1 MNQLLLTIGL
11 CLLATLGTLGVHPP
25 IAVRFHHLHYRVP
38 DPGDALGDAAEAFE
52 GTRTILQGLGVGVR
66 VGTQY
71 VLFDRQSGT
80 DPRSRRRSAPDAY
93 LQAARWLSGEGIGVA
108 PASLAETAVARGWSE
123 GTLDH
128 VGFAASDPALVLAA
142 IKAKPST
149 ANADRARFTI
159 AAGLG
164 VEIVRD
170 TTLPDVWWCPM
181 HVDVRSP
188 TGGSCP
194 ICSMALVRIPPP
206 RVGEYRLDVSLL
218 PRPGGGSSGLTMVVR
233 DPDTGERVS
242 RFIEVHERQLHLFII
257 SRDLTRFAHVHPR
270 RREDGTF
277 ELQHDMAAGEYML
290 IADFLPADGTA
301 QLVQRAV
308 VTPGYAGPLFAAA
321 ALPTPSASPQ
331 EQVAGGLRI
340 RLESDALRPRRE
352 SLLRFLLSDADSG
365 LPVTDLEPYLGAAGH
380 MLIVNSDLSSAI
392 HGHPEATRTSGH
404 VVTFGSVFPA
414 PGAYKLWV
422 QFQRRGQVVT
432 ASFVVTIQEL

>member
-1 MNQLLLTIGL
+1 MNQLLLSIGL
-11 CLLATLGTLGVHPP
+11 CLLAALGTPGGHPP

-38 DPGDALGDAAEAFE
+38 DPGGTLGDAAEAFE
-52 GTRTILQGLGVGVR
+52 GRRTILQGLGVGVR

-80 DPRSRRRSAPDAY
+80 DLRPSRSSASDAY
-93 LQAARWLSGEGIGVA
+93 RLAARWLSARGIVVE

-142 IKAKPST
+142 IKTKPST
-149 ANADRARFTI
+149 ANADRARFTLGS
-159 AAGLG
+159 GLG

-170 TTLPDVWWCPM
+170 TTLPDAWWCPM

-218 PRPGGGSSGLTMVVR
+218 PRPGGGSSGLTIVVR
-233 DPDTGERVS
+233 DPDTGERVL
-242 RFIEVHERQLHLFII
+242 RFIVVHERQLHLFII
-257 SRDLTRFAHVHPR
+257 SRDLTRFAHVHPQ

-277 ELQHDMAAGEYML
+277 ELEHDMAAGEYML

-308 VTPGYAGPLFAAA
+308 VTPGYAGPLFATSM
-321 ALPTPSASPQ
+321 PISSPR
-331 EQVAGGLRI
+331 EQVTGGLRI
-340 RLESDALRPRRE
+340 RLDSEALRPRRE
-352 SLLRFLLSDADSG
+352 SLLRFLLSDVDSG

-380 MLIVNSDLSSAI
+380 MLIVSNDLSTAI
-392 HGHPEATRTSGH
+392 HGHPEGILTSGP

-414 PGAYKLWV
+414 PGVYKLWV

-432 ASFVVTIQEL
+432 TSFVVTVQEQ

>member
-1 MNQLLLTIGL
+1 M
-11 CLLATLGTLGVHPP
+11 
-25 IAVRFHHLHYRVP
+25 
-38 DPGDALGDAAEAFE
+38 E
-52 GTRTILQGLGVGVR
+52 
-66 VGTQY
+66 
-71 VLFDRQSGT
+71 
-80 DPRSRRRSAPDAY
+80 
-93 LQAARWLSGEGIGVA
+93 
-108 PASLAETAVARGWSE
+108 PASLAETAVARGWSQ

-128 VGFAASDPALVLAA
+128 VAFAASDPALVLAA
-142 IKAKPST
+142 IKTKP
-149 ANADRARFTI
+149 AIVNADRARFTL
-159 AAGLG
+159 ASGLG
-164 VEIVRD
+164 LEIVRD

-181 HVDVRSP
+181 HIDVRAP

-206 RVGEYRLDVSLL
+206 RVGEYRLDVTLL

-257 SRDLTRFAHVHPR
+257 SRDLTRFAHVHPQ

-308 VTPGYAGPLFAAA
+308 VTPGFAGPLFATSM
-321 ALPTPSASPQ
+321 PISSPQQ
-331 EQVAGGLRI
+331 EQVTGGLRI
-340 RLESDALRPRRE
+340 RLESESLRPRRE
-352 SLLRFLLSDADSG
+352 SLLRFLLSDVDSG

-380 MLIVNSDLSSAI
+380 MLIVSNDVSTAI
-392 HGHPEATRTSGH
+392 HGHPEGILTRGP

-414 PGAYKLWV
+414 PGVYKVWV

-432 ASFVVTIQEL
+432 TSFVVTVQEP

>member
-1 MNQLLLTIGL
+1 
-11 CLLATLGTLGVHPP
+11 
-25 IAVRFHHLHYRVP
+25 
-38 DPGDALGDAAEAFE
+38 
-52 GTRTILQGLGVGVR
+52 
-66 VGTQY
+66 
-71 VLFDRQSGT
+71 
-80 DPRSRRRSAPDAY
+80 
-93 LQAARWLSGEGIGVA
+93 
-108 PASLAETAVARGWSE
+108 
-123 GTLDH
+123 
-128 VGFAASDPALVLAA
+128 
-142 IKAKPST
+142 
-149 ANADRARFTI
+149 
-159 AAGLG
+159 
-164 VEIVRD
+164 
-170 TTLPDVWWCPM
+170 
-181 HVDVRSP
+181 
-188 TGGSCP
+188 
-194 ICSMALVRIPPP
+194 
-206 RVGEYRLDVSLL
+206 
-218 PRPGGGSSGLTMVVR
+218 MVVR

-290 IADFLPADGTA
+290 IADFLPAEGTA

-321 ALPTPSASPQ
+321 ALPTLSVSPQ

-340 RLESDALRPRRE
+340 RLESEALRPRRE

-365 LPVTDLEPYLGAAGH
+365 RPVTDLEPYLGAAGH

-392 HGHPEATRTSGH
+392 HGHPEGTRTSGQ